1 MPVCCG
7 KIHPFLAPVFTG
19 RAAEVVVYARECLI
33 EKVDEVVL
41 HGSLMLHVEVEL
53 AIHGFKLFS
62 DFVHNTILFQVRPA
76 VKSIFCDF
84 DGVCLV
90 RFHLAKGVRSEV
102 LDQFGIHRSDEE
114 TGLCELTE
122 QRLIV
127 TACMFHNDARL
138 AVNGLNGLNQG
149 LNPTGCVLHFEGSFD
164 EFPIGAENSNH
175 AFTFGNIN
183 TYCIHN

>member
-1 MPVCCG
+1 MTKTNLNDLLEVLEQIRAEKYPDVPKELVE
-7 KIHPFLAPVFTG
+7 KIALSQ
-19 RAAEVVVYARECLI
+19 YCL
-33 EKVDEVVL
+33 L
-41 HGSLMLHVEVEL
+41 YTS
-53 AIHGFKLFS
+53 KLFS
-62 DFVHNTILFQVRPA
+62 DFVHNTILFQVRPD

-90 RFHLAKGVRSEV
+90 RFHLAKGVRAEV

-138 AVNGLNGLNQG
+138 AVNGLNLS
-149 LNPTGCVLHFEGSFD
+149 LIHICLKCTR
-164 EFPIGAENSNH
+164 
-175 AFTFGNIN
+175 NIAN
-183 TYCIHN
+183 KNKLIN